1 MRLTLAQKAL
11 EGNPD
16 DGDGPHSKEQHRA
29 AVVCERD
36 EAKRRI
42 AAGNKQVDA
51 AVVDDTKHALG
62 ARGLN
67 RVIERGGQVF
77 EDDPDAID
85 NRRGHVGRASAAQ
98 GSEYDQE
105 HQARDTQQAADT
117 MGDGVHDLLTHRVV
131 WNGRGL
137 GSRLRTVA
145 RIGHAG
151 YILQHK
157 RVLNTISKRL
167 GACEICTIRDPLFT
181 HSLPVDASTVNVHN
195 ALALNVDVL
204 TSYRK
209 ASYVSK
215 RTFPSKA

>member
-11 EGNPD
+11 ERDAD
-16 DGDGPHSKEQHRA
+16 DGDGPHGKEQHRA

-42 AAGNKQVDA
+42 AAGYEQVDA
-51 AVVDDTKHALG
+51 AVVDDAKHALG

-67 RVIERGGQVF
+67 RMVERGGQIF
-77 EDDPDAID
+77 ENDADAID

-117 MGDGVHDLLTHRVV
+117 MGDGVHDLLAHRVLR
-131 WNGRGL
+131 NGRGL

-151 YILQHK
+151 YILQRKEFSTLYQSVWVRAKFALYVTLCLPILCLLTHQ
-157 RVLNTISKRL
+157 RRTSIMRL
-167 GACEICTIRDPLFT
+167 
-181 HSLPVDASTVNVHN
+181 H
-195 ALALNVDVL
+195 
-204 TSYRK
+204 
-209 ASYVSK
+209 
-215 RTFPSKA
+215 

>member
-1 MRLTLAQKAL
+1 MRLALAQKTL
-11 EGNPD
+11 EGDPD
-16 DGDGPHSKEQHRA
+16 DGDGPYGKKQHGTT
-29 AVVCERD
+29 VVCQRN

-42 AAGNKQVDA
+42 AAGYEQVDA
-51 AVVDDTKHALG
+51 AVVDDAKHALG
-62 ARGLN
+62 ASGLN

-77 EDDPDAID
+77 EDDTDAID

-105 HQARDTQQAADT
+105 HQARDTQQTADT

-151 YILQHK
+151 YILQRK
-157 RVLNTISKRL
+157 EFSTLYQSVWVRAKFAPYVTLCLPIL
-167 GACEICTIRDPLFT
+167 CLLT
-181 HSLPVDASTVNVHN
+181 HQ
-195 ALALNVDVL
+195 
-204 TSYRK
+204 R
-209 ASYVSK
+209 
-215 RTFPSKA
+215 